1 MNLKF
6 TVSDVDRLID
16 NLDEAMNMSATSR
29 KELQSE
35 LQYLFDRI
43 VERCFSSENVNAI
56 WEQYSEYCKQ
66 NELDPAQ
73 QIKEAVISYYLDILR
88 QYKTRI
94 VNGAFE

>member
-1 MNLKF
+1 LNLKLS
-6 TVSDVDRLID
+6 VSDVDRLIE
-16 NLDEAMNMSATSR
+16 NLDEAMNMSGTRQTVLRSD
-29 KELQSE
+29 
-35 LQYLFDRI
+35 LQYLFNRI
-43 VERCFSSENVNAI
+43 VERCYSSENVKDI
-56 WEQYSEYCKQ
+56 WEQFSEYCKQ